1 MNDQERQVISE
12 IFERLEQVANQPRDA
27 EAERFIN
34 ERIQRQPY
42 APYAMA
48 QAIVVQEQALKNL
61 NEQVRALQAEVEDLR
76 SRAQSGGFL
85 SSLFGS
91 GAREPERPR
100 PTGPSFGQGQGSP
113 WSQASAPQPG
123 MGQGGQGGPWG
134 GQPGMGQ
141 PMAQPGMGGMMGG
154 QPGGMFGGQQ
164 RQGSG
169 FLGSA
174 LTTAAGVAGGMVVG
188 NALMNAFSGSHAGSA
203 AALGGLGGLGGAS
216 ATNAGGDLGDLS
228 PFGGGSDGASVQ
240 NAGYADPGYQDAGYD
255 QASDFG
261 ADFGGDAGGDMGGDD
276 WT

>member
-12 IFERLEQVANQPRDA
+12 IFQRLEQVANQPRDP

-48 QAIVVQEQALKNL
+48 QAIVVQEQALQNL

-76 SRAQSGGFL
+76 SRAQSGGGFL
-85 SSLFGS
+85 SSLFGGGS
-91 GAREPERPR
+91 REAERPR
-100 PTGPSFGQGQGSP
+100 PTGPSFGQGQGSSP
-113 WSQASAPQPG
+113 WSQASAPQAA
-123 MGQGGQGGPWG
+123 MGQGGPWG

-164 RQGSG
+164 RQGGG

-188 NALMNAFSGSHAGSA
+188 NALMNAFRGSRAGSA
-203 AALGGLGGLGGAS
+203 PARGGLGGGS

-228 PFGGGSDGASVQ
+228 PFGGGANAGSGVQ
-240 NAGYADPGYQDAGYD
+240 NASFGDSGGYQDAGYD

-261 ADFGGDAGGDMGGDD
+261 ADFGGDAGGDVGGGDD
-276 WT
+276 WA